1 MNLIYYGIVFN
12 NATMAT
18 ESESQINF
26 VLIPDTNECP
36 ICINNFTKKVKSKV
50 ICSKCNYSCCKQ
62 CYQQY
67 LLSTTNDPAC
77 MNCKT
82 PWNMEFLYEN
92 LTRSF
97 INGEY
102 RKHKT
107 NLMIEIEKSKI
118 PETMPKVEKYNKEKK
133 IQEQIRIL
141 RKEISD
147 LEEQRR
153 IKLHK
158 KYQLEIQFANSING
172 VISSTGEK
180 KQFMHKCG
188 NGECK
193 GFLSSQWNCAVCE
206 GKTCSKC
213 FVYIGK
219 ENHDSHECKE
229 DDVKTAEFI
238 KKDTKP
244 CPQCAT
250 PIHKIIGCDQMWCT
264 QCHVAFSWKNGTISH
279 TNNIHN
285 PHYFQFLRNGGQNVR
300 TPGDQH
306 CGGINI
312 NGFYTASRNMVS
324 YLNNYFDYNFKR
336 DEVTGKVVESKIDVI
351 KRCNINYKK
360 ISNLLSENN
369 YFKVNNLC
377 FQVTNAKKCLHIS
390 MIDNTEHMIRG
401 ARHTLDYLQS
411 IRRYMT
417 QAENTFDLARI
428 QFIVK
433 EIDEKRFQ
441 RIITKE
447 LNTKSKGQRTLQV
460 LEVFNAVVTET
471 INSIINK
478 YSECIKNQS
487 RKTNTEEFVIT
498 EKENEKREKHIV
510 RFFEEL
516 SKDFNN
522 LMKIRN
528 YCNSEL
534 EKIGKQYNNKPL
546 IINKECQVNKY
557 NW

>member
-1 MNLIYYGIVFN
+1 
-12 NATMAT
+12 MAT
-18 ESESQINF
+18 ESETQNTI

-36 ICINNFTKKVKSKV
+36 ICIEKFTKKIKAKV
-50 ICSKCNYSCCKQ
+50 VCSKCNYSCCKQ

-97 INGEY
+97 VNGDY

-118 PETMPKVEKYNKEKK
+118 PETMPKVEKYIKEQKL
-133 IQEQIRIL
+133 QEQIRIL
-141 RKEISD
+141 RKEISE

-158 KYQLEIQFANSING
+158 KYQLEIELTNSITG
-172 VISSTGEK
+172 VNSSTAER

-213 FVYIGK
+213 FVFIGK
-219 ENHDSHECKE
+219 ENHDTHECKE

-312 NGFYTASRNMVS
+312 NDFYTARRNMSS
-324 YLNNYFDYNFKR
+324 YLNNYFDFNFKR
-336 DEVTGKVVESKIDVI
+336 DEVTGKVIESNIDLI
-351 KRCNINYKK
+351 RRCNINYEKF
-360 ISNLLSENN
+360 SNLLSENN
-369 YFKVNNLC
+369 YFKLKNLG
-377 FQVTNAKKCLHIS
+377 FEITNAKKSLHTSSIE
-390 MIDNTEHMIRG
+390 ITENMIRG
-401 ARHTLDYLQS
+401 SRHTLDYLQS

-417 QAENTFDLARI
+417 TAENTFDLARI

-447 LNTKSKGQRTLQV
+447 LNSKSKGQRTLQI

-471 INSIINK
+471 LNSIINK
-478 YSECIKNQS
+478 YSECVKNRPIKSNS
-487 RKTNTEEFVIT
+487 A
-498 EKENEKREKHIV
+498 REKHLV
-510 RFFEEL
+510 RFFEDL
-516 SKDFNN
+516 SEDFIN
-522 LMKIRN
+522 LEKIRN
-528 YCNSEL
+528 YCNCEL
-534 EKIGKQYNNKPL
+534 KKIGKQYNNKPVT
-546 IINKECQVNKY
+546 ISNNCQVNKY

>member
-1 MNLIYYGIVFN
+1 
-12 NATMAT
+12 MAT
-18 ESESQINF
+18 ESESQINI
-26 VLIPDTNECP
+26 VIIPDTNECP
-36 ICINNFTKKVKSKV
+36 ICIEKFTKKVKAKV
-50 ICSKCNYSCCKQ
+50 VCSKCNYSCCKQ

-82 PWNMEFLYEN
+82 SWNMEFLYEN
-92 LTRSF
+92 LSRSF
-97 INGEY
+97 VNGEY
-102 RKHKT
+102 RKHKA

-118 PETMPKVEKYNKEKK
+118 PETMPKVEKYIKEQKL
-133 IQEQIRIL
+133 QEQIRIL

-158 KYQLEIQFANSING
+158 KYQLEIELTNSITG
-172 VISSTGEK
+172 VKSSTSEK

-193 GFLSSQWNCAVCE
+193 GFLSTQWNCAVCE

-219 ENHDSHECKE
+219 ENHDTHECKE

-244 CPQCAT
+244 CPKCAT

-285 PHYFQFLRNGGQNVR
+285 PHYFQFLRSGGQNVR

-312 NGFYTASRNMVS
+312 NVFYNVRRNMTS
-324 YLNNYFDYNFKR
+324 YFDNYFDYNFKR
-336 DEVTGKVVESKIDVI
+336 DEVTGRIIESKSDAL
-351 KRCNINYKK
+351 KRSYNNYEKFS
-360 ISNLLSENN
+360 ILLSENN
-369 YFKVNNLC
+369 YFKLKNLGFDVINTRC
-377 FQVTNAKKCLHIS
+377 VHSAIIYVTEN
-390 MIDNTEHMIRG
+390 MIRG

-447 LNTKSKGQRTLQV
+447 LNSKSKGQRTLQV

-471 INSIINK
+471 INNIINK
-478 YSECIKNQS
+478 CVDYIAIRAADAEKND
-487 RKTNTEEFVIT
+487 
-498 EKENEKREKHIV
+498 IV

-522 LMKIRN
+522 LEKIRN

-534 EKIGKQYNNKPL
+534 KKIGKQYNNKPV
-546 IINKECQVNKY
+546 IINKDCQVNKY

>member
-1 MNLIYYGIVFN
+1 
-12 NATMAT
+12 MAT
-18 ESESQINF
+18 ESKSQINI

-36 ICINNFTKKVKSKV
+36 ICIENFTKKVKAKV
-50 ICSKCNYSCCKQ
+50 VCSKCNYSCCKQ

-92 LTRSF
+92 LSRSF
-97 INGEY
+97 VNGDY

-118 PETMPKVEKYNKEKK
+118 PETMPKVEKYIKEQKL
-133 IQEQIRIL
+133 QEQIRIL
-141 RKEISD
+141 RKEIIE

-158 KYQLEIQFANSING
+158 KYQLEIELTNSVTG
-172 VISSTGEK
+172 VKPSTAEK

-213 FVYIGK
+213 FVFIGK
-219 ENHDSHECKE
+219 ENHDTHECKE

-312 NGFYTASRNMVS
+312 NEFYTARRNMSS
-324 YLNNYFDYNFKR
+324 YLNNYFDFKYKR
-336 DEVTGKVVESKIDVI
+336 DEVTGKVIESNIDVI
-351 KRCNINYKK
+351 RRCNINYEKF
-360 ISNLLSENN
+360 SNLLSENN
-369 YFKVNNLC
+369 YFKLKNLG
-377 FQVTNAKKCLHIS
+377 FEITNAKKSLHTSSIE
-390 MIDNTEHMIRG
+390 ITEHMIRG

-417 QAENTFDLARI
+417 RAENTFDLARI

-447 LNTKSKGQRTLQV
+447 LNSKSKGQRTLQI

-478 YSECIKNQS
+478 YSECVKTRPIKSNS
-487 RKTNTEEFVIT
+487 AVDCVVTEE
-498 EKENEKREKHIV
+498 EQNEKLIKKKEKHIV
-510 RFFEEL
+510 RFFEDL
-516 SKDFNN
+516 SEDFIN
-522 LMKIRN
+522 LEKIRN
-528 YCNSEL
+528 YCNCEL
-534 EKIGKQYNNKPL
+534 KKIGKQYNNVSLTISKTC
-546 IINKECQVNKY
+546 EVNKY